1 MDKQSIQFRPKVV
14 GDPIKFQRV
23 WMAVHEVSER
33 TRPIGYMTRLTI
45 TVWQDGAWWC
55 MTVHSGST
63 VRQSTWGTART
74 IIDALSDYGTIT
86 GINHIDFTHLK

>member
-23 WMAVHEVSER
+23 WMAVHEVP
-33 TRPIGYMTRLTI
+33 RPNLPIEYADQITI

-55 MTVHSGST
+55 MTIQDGSR
-63 VRQSTWGTART
+63 VFRSTWGTART
-74 IIDALSDYGTIT
+74 VTEALSDYGTIT

>member
-1 MDKQSIQFRPKVV
+1 M

-23 WMAVHEVSER
+23 WVAVHEVPDW
-33 TRPIGYMTRLTI
+33 TLPIGYMTRLTI

-55 MTVHSGST
+55 VMVQSGFET
-63 VRQSTWGTART
+63 IHWNTWGTART
-74 IIDALSDYGTIT
+74 VTEALSDYGTIT